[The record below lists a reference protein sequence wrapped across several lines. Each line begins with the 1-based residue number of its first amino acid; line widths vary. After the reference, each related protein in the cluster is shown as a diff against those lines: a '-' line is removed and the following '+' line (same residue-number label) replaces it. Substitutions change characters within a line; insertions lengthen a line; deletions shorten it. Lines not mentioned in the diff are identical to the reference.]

1 MLCLASGFSA
11 TAWLLCP
18 AHPPPIFLLPLLVP
32 LLLCRYNMLLN
43 LLRVEGAN
51 PEQMMA
57 LSFHQFQNEQAAP
70 ALEALM
76 AEKEAEREGI
86 EVADEPDVE
95 QYVVSWSTTRC
106 PLGVVDC

>member
-1 MLCLASGFSA
+1 VCVRVLFV
-11 TAWLLCP
+11 
-18 AHPPPIFLLPLLVP
+18 HP
-32 LLLCRYNMLLN
+32 RYNMLLN

-86 EVADEPDVE
+86 EVAEEADVE
-95 QYVVSWSTTRC
+95 QCVPQLMPLAVGVSSLSLFVRAC
-106 PLGVVDC
+106 IRA

>member
-1 MLCLASGFSA
+1 
-11 TAWLLCP
+11 
-18 AHPPPIFLLPLLVP
+18 
-32 LLLCRYNMLLN
+32 MLLN

-76 AEKEAEREGI
+76 GDKERERDAL
-86 EVADEPDVE
+86 EVAGEADVE
-95 QYVVSWSTTRC
+95 LYHALNVQLDRVRQEMREAVNHPKYAVQFLQPGRLVR
-106 PLGVVDC
+106 VKV